1 MRRTSLLTAVFA
13 MPGLT
18 LPGFAAAQAPDARPQ
33 GGAVVAGQAS
43 ISQTTGRTQVQ
54 QTTDRAVLEWQSFNV
69 GTNHQVDIRQP
80 AATSWS
86 LNRVTG
92 PDPSAIAGRVTSNGG
107 VALVN
112 PNGVLFHQGAQVDV
126 GALIATTA
134 DTANRAFMDGRMTF
148 DRPSP
153 RPGARVENRGRITVA
168 DRGLAALVGPQVANS
183 GTIQARL
190 GRVAL
195 AGGEA
200 FALDLAGDGLLSLD
214 VTQQVRS
221 APNGATALVT
231 QTGTIEAEGGS
242 VLLTAAAVSGVLETL
257 VQSGGSTSA
266 RQVALRAE
274 GGGVRID
281 GALAAQAIE
290 ATASGTV
297 QVAGTARL
305 RAAPGGQVTIG
316 AGAESRLGQPR
327 RLAARTLVER
337 GAEIE
342 APGGTVIIHAA
353 ERSEMRGTIRAEGGA
368 IEVSSRG
375 ALALDGVMQ
384 AGEGGQVLV
393 DPETLR
399 IVASLSGA
407 TEPAEIT
414 ADAIAAVTGSLTLQA
429 ERTIRVET
437 AVNKPF
443 GPLTLETTNA
453 TAAPGEGIQILR
465 GLTVAGDL
473 VLRSAGDITQSS
485 TGALNVGTL
494 EAHSSGGL
502 VRLNQANNSIRAIA
516 GGSAATRFDL
526 TTRLAMTVDGALTAA
541 DITIDTLQ
549 TIGLFAPITASGT
562 LDLIAL
568 RGVTQQPTGA
578 GVSAGVLR
586 LDSALGAV
594 TLQGAGN
601 RIAQLGDAFV
611 PRGLSLLNGQ
621 GMQVVGGVNAGPLLL
636 DIQGGDL
643 TQAASS
649 RIIAESLNLQVLDGS
664 ALLDAPL
671 NGIAEINGRVGD
683 RLHVA
688 SQGDLLIASALAAPE
703 VTLNVAGAIAQDQG
717 GRLTTLR
724 LDLDATGPVTL
735 TDPQNAITSLGT
747 LRSDG
752 ALALATSGG
761 LTVEGSV
768 TAPSIRLTAGGA
780 LLAGAGSALVTDVLA
795 LQGGSLLV
803 EGPGHSFTR
812 LGAGGAAGD
821 FRLAAPGSLRVE
833 GALAVGGALV
843 LEAASL
849 ALDATVGAGSA
860 TLRASAG
867 DITQAAALTTGALL
881 AEAPGG
887 SVLLEGA
894 GNRASQIGGQA
905 GGQLLFA
912 GSGDAVLDAAAGLSA
927 AEVAL
932 RLAGSLTQDPA
943 ASAGLRTG
951 LLTLDLGERA
961 ELRATANA
969 IASLG
974 SVTAPLGLALATDGA
989 LALTG
994 PVTTG
999 GEAWFATPLGLSQTG
1014 GGSLSAGL
1022 LTVQAG
1028 GGAIVLEN
1036 AGNLLPRIAALT
1048 AGGEIRLV
1056 TGGAMA
1062 LEAPITAGSPVS
1074 LLAVDSLTQAATGA
1088 GITAPLVQARSVFGN
1103 VSLWGTG
1110 NRLGAVGASGAAG
1123 DFALAQEGIF
1133 ALALAGPVA
1142 APSLAFRTESG
1153 LSDLG
1158 GGSLRGAALMLETNG
1173 PVRLDAVGRHSI
1185 SAVGGQ
1191 AGSLALAVEGPLQ
1204 VTAAL
1209 AAPGALTLSASN
1221 LDILA
1226 PVSAGTAQLEATAGD
1241 ITQTLRGA
1249 GLSASLLSARALNG
1263 QVLLDGQGNQVAAL
1277 GQGAAAGA
1285 FALAQEGSAPLRLT
1299 GDLTANTLY
1308 LRAGAG
1314 ILDSPGITLSAG
1326 LLRMDTPGAVDF
1338 SNSHAVERL
1347 GGQVGALRLASAGAL
1362 ALEEALDVAGVLD
1375 LSATTLHLA
1384 APLRAG
1390 TATLAAREGDIT
1402 QAASGAGLQI
1412 GAAGLSLSAAG
1423 SVMLEG
1429 GGNNLPLLRAVSAA
1443 GTVGVLAESAMTLGG
1458 TASGSDVVLRAAGP
1472 LRLDGAVL
1480 EADRAVLLAS
1490 PQGFTAGSASRLVAR
1505 DAAQLP
1511 LLLLDSRANGLA
1523 AIPAGLQPDQ
1533 PGLAPAQQATQL
1545 ASFGPVQAAAG
1556 GSAVFDLNAGTAP
1569 VFLLLDGGSA
1579 LGTLEAGR
1587 LGLLA
1592 QGGSAF
1598 ILGVLGGVGGEA
1610 AAQLV
1615 SVPASGN
1622 SYQFNSCVMGSA
1634 FCSGAPPVQPEL
1646 PVDPPVVTP
1655 PVVEP
1660 PVVEIPVEPPV
1671 VTPPVLVALGLA
1683 LPAADAAPRLVEWD
1697 LRRGVPSLLLP
1708 QRRED
1713 EEEE

>member
-1 MRRTSLLTAVFA
+1 MRRSSLLTAVFA

-18 LPGFAAAQAPDARPQ
+18 LPGFAAAQATDARPQ

-43 ISQTTGRTQVQ
+43 ISQTASRTQVQ

-69 GTNHQVDIRQP
+69 GANHQVDIRQP

-134 DTANRAFMDGRMTF
+134 DTANRAFMEGRMNF

-168 DRGLAALVGPQVANS
+168 DRGLAALVAPEVANS
-183 GTIQARL
+183 GIIQARL

-257 VQSGGSTSA
+257 VQSGGSISA
-266 RQVALRAE
+266 RQVALRTE
-274 GGGVRID
+274 GGGLRID
-281 GALAAQAIE
+281 GALAAQTIE

-305 RAAPGGQVTIG
+305 RAAPGGQVTLG

-327 RLAARTLVER
+327 RLSARTLVER

-342 APGGTVIIHAA
+342 APGGTVIVHAA
-353 ERSEMRGTIRAEGGA
+353 ERTEMRGTIRAEGGA

-399 IVASLSGA
+399 IVATLSGA

-414 ADAIAAVTGSLTLQA
+414 ASAIAAVTGSLTLQA

-437 AVNKPF
+437 AVNKTS
-443 GPLTLETTNA
+443 GPLTLETTNT
-453 TAAPGEGIQILR
+453 TAAAGEGIQILR
-465 GLTVAGDL
+465 GLTVTGDL
-473 VLRSAGDITQSS
+473 ILRSAGDITQSS

-494 EAHSSGGL
+494 EAHSSGGM

-526 TTRLAMTVDGALTAA
+526 SSRLAMTVDGALTAA
-541 DITIDTLQ
+541 DISLDTLQ
-549 TIGLFAPITASGT
+549 TIGLFAPITASGA

-578 GVSAGVLR
+578 AVSAGLLR
-586 LDSALGAV
+586 LDSALGEV
-594 TLQGAGN
+594 SLQGAGN
-601 RIAQLGDAFV
+601 RIAQLGDSFV

-621 GMQVVGGVNAGPLLL
+621 GLEVVGGINAGPLLL
-636 DIQGGDL
+636 DIRGGDL
-643 TQAASS
+643 TQAANS
-649 RIIAESLNLQVLDGS
+649 RVISESLNVQVLDGS
-664 ALLDAPL
+664 VRLDGPQ
-671 NGIAEINGRVGD
+671 NGIAELYGRAGD
-683 RLHVA
+683 VLHIA
-688 SQGDLLIASALAAPE
+688 SQGNLLIAAALAAPE
-703 VTLNVAGAIAQDQG
+703 VTLNIGGNIALDQG

-724 LDLDATGPVTL
+724 LNLDAAGSVTL
-735 TDPQNAITSLGT
+735 VDPQNAITSLGT

-752 ALALATSGG
+752 ALALSTNGG

-768 TAPSIRLTAGGA
+768 TAPSIRLSAGGA
-780 LLAGAGSALVTDVLA
+780 LLAGMGSALVTDLLT
-795 LQGGSLLV
+795 LQGSSVRV
-803 EGPGHSFTR
+803 EGTGHSFGR
-812 LGAGGAAGD
+812 LGAGGASGD
-821 FRLAAPGSLRVE
+821 FRVAAPGALRVE
-833 GALAVGGALV
+833 GALTVGGALV

-867 DITQAAALTTGALL
+867 DITQTAALTTGALL
-881 AEAPGG
+881 AEAPAG
-887 SVLLEGA
+887 SVVLEA
-894 GNRASQIGGQA
+894 VGNRATQIAGQA
-905 GGQLLFA
+905 AGQYRFA
-912 GSGDAVLDAAAGLSA
+912 GSGDAVLGDLSA

-932 RLAGSLTQDPA
+932 RLTGSLTQNPLA
-943 ASAGLRTG
+943 AAGLRTG
-951 LLTLDLGERA
+951 LLSLDLGGRA
-961 ELRATANA
+961 ELRAAANS

-974 SVTAPLGLALATDGA
+974 DVTAPLGLALATDGA
-989 LALTG
+989 LSLTG
-994 PVTTG
+994 PVATN
-999 GEAWFATPLGLSQTG
+999 GEAWFNTPLGLSQTSG
-1014 GGSLSAGL
+1014 GRLSAGL
-1022 LTVQAG
+1022 LTVNAG
-1028 GGAIVLEN
+1028 SGDITLEN
-1036 AGNLLPRIAALT
+1036 GGNSLPRIGALT
-1048 AGGEIRLV
+1048 AGGDIRLV
-1056 TGGAMA
+1056 TAGTMA
-1062 LEAPITAGSPVS
+1062 LEAPITGQNLVS
-1074 LLAVDSLTQAATGA
+1074 LLAGDSLTQAATGA
-1088 GITAPLVQARSVFGN
+1088 GITAPMIQARSIFGS

-1110 NRLGAVGASGAAG
+1110 NLLGAVGASGAAG
-1123 DFALAQEGIF
+1123 DFALAQEGLF

-1142 APSLAFRTESG
+1142 APNLAFRTESG
-1153 LSDLG
+1153 LSDLA
-1158 GGSLRGAALMLETNG
+1158 GGSLRGASLTLETAG
-1173 PVRLDAVGRHSI
+1173 PVRLDAAGRHSI
-1185 SAVGGQ
+1185 NAVGGQ
-1191 AGSLALAVEGPLQ
+1191 AGSLALAVDGPLQ

-1209 AAPGALTLSASN
+1209 DAPGALSLSASS

-1226 PVSAGTAQLEATAGD
+1226 PVSTSTAQLEATSGD
-1241 ITQTLRGA
+1241 ITQTMRGA
-1249 GLSASLLSARALNG
+1249 GLSATLLSARALNG

-1277 GQGAAAGA
+1277 GQGAALGV

-1299 GDLTANTLY
+1299 GDLTAGTLY

-1314 ILDSPGITLSAG
+1314 IVDSPGMTLSAG

-1338 SNSHAVERL
+1338 SNTHAVNRL
-1347 GGQVGALRLASAGAL
+1347 GGQVGALRMASAGAL
-1362 ALEEALDVAGVLD
+1362 ALDEALDVAGVLD

-1390 TATLAAREGDIT
+1390 AATLVAREGDIT
-1402 QAASGAGLQI
+1402 QAASGAGLQV

-1429 GGNNLPLLRAVSAA
+1429 VGNSLPLLRAASAG
-1443 GTVGVLAESAMTLGG
+1443 GTLGILADGAMTLGG
-1458 TASGSDVVLRAAGP
+1458 TASGSEVVLRAAGP

-1490 PQGFTAGSASRLVAR
+1490 PQGFTAGAASRLVAR
-1505 DAAQLP
+1505 DSAQLP
-1511 LLLLDSRANGLA
+1511 LLLLDSRANGLS

-1533 PGLAPAQQATQL
+1533 PGLTPAQQSTQL
-1545 ASFGPVQAAAG
+1545 ASFGPVQAAPG
-1556 GSAVFDLNAGTAP
+1556 GSAVFDLNAGASP

-1579 LGTLEAGR
+1579 LGTVEAGR

-1615 SVPASGN
+1615 SVPASGS
-1622 SYQFNSCVMGSA
+1622 SYQFNNCVMGSA
-1634 FCSGAPPVQPEL
+1634 FCSGAPPVQPEI

-1660 PVVEIPVEPPV
+1660 PVVEIPIEPPV
-1671 VTPPVLVALGLA
+1671 VTPPVLVSLSLA
-1683 LPAADAAPRLVEWD
+1683 LPAADTAPRLVEWD
-1697 LRRGVPSLLLP
+1697 LRHSVPTMLLP

-1713 EEEE
+1713 DEEEE